1 MTAKSHDECAERKCA
16 QQESAPENRC
26 PCSDQEP
33 GQAARATGPEAG
45 PAALAEAQA
54 KAAENWDLYL
64 RARAD
69 LENYQRRVARDLA
82 FNIRRGKHDLILRIL
97 EVVDD
102 MERALIADADYDSLR
117 HGVDMITRKLLDVL
131 AVEGVKPIEAV
142 GQPFDPRFHDA
153 IAACEDPSVQTETV
167 VEDLRRGYT
176 YEDDCL
182 RPTMARVA
190 KPC

>member
-1 MTAKSHDECAERKCA
+1 MTAKSHGECAEQKRTQA
-16 QQESAPENRC
+16 ESEPQERC
-26 PCSDQEP
+26 PTP
-33 GQAARATGPEAG
+33 GQEDGRAAQA
-45 PAALAEAQA
+45 AEAEA

-82 FNIRRGKHDLILRIL
+82 FNIRCGKRDLILRIL

-102 MERALIADADYDSLR
+102 MERALTADADYDSLR
-117 HGVDMITRKLLDVL
+117 HGVDMIMRKLLDVL
-131 AVEGVKPIEAV
+131 AAEGVRPIEAV

-153 IAACEDPSVQTETV
+153 VAACEDPSVQTETI

-176 YEDDCL
+176 FEDDCL

>member
-1 MTAKSHDECAERKCA
+1 MMPKSHNGCAEDERKQ
-16 QQESAPENRC
+16 QQERC
-26 PCSDQEP
+26 SGSESNQQEP
-33 GQAARATGPEAG
+33 AGELEAS
-45 PAALAEAQA
+45 LAEA
-54 KAAENWDLYL
+54 KSIAAENWDLYL

-82 FNIRRGKHDLILRIL
+82 FNIRCGKRDLILRIL
-97 EVVDD
+97 EVIDD
-102 MERALIADADYDSLR
+102 MERALAADADYDSL
-117 HGVDMITRKLLDVL
+117 HSGVDMIMRKLLDVL
-131 AVEGVKPIEAV
+131 AAEGVKPIEAV
-142 GQPFDPRFHDA
+142 GQAFDPRFHDA
-153 IAACEDPSVQTETV
+153 VAACEDPAVETETV